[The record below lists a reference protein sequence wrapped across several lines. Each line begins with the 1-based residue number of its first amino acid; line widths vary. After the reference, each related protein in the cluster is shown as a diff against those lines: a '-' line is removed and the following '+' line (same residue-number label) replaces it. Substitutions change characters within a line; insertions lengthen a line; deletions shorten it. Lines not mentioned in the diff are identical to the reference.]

1 MENKIMRATNKA
13 ILIGLGLMV
22 AACGT
27 ENRGLESVHQ
37 PVVTRTDYV
46 LDVGAAGD
54 GLARGDLE
62 RLRGWFDSLRLGYG
76 DKVSIDA
83 PTGGT
88 AATREAITAIAARYG
103 LLVSDTAPLTS
114 GQIAPSDVRVV
125 VSRTKAEVPNCPDWS
140 RPSTPNL
147 NEHSSSNFGCAIN
160 TNLAAMVANPE
171 DLIQGHIGS
180 SSVDA
185 STSNKAIKSYRDKVP
200 TGEAGLKTESVG
212 GK

>member
-1 MENKIMRATNKA
+1 MENKIMRATNTA

-37 PVVTRTDYV
+37 PVVTRTNYV
-46 LDVGAAGD
+46 LDVGAAGS
-54 GLARGDLE
+54 GLASGDLD

-88 AATREAITAIAARYG
+88 AATRDAIAAVAARYG
-103 LLVSDTAPLTS
+103 LLVSEVAPLTS
-114 GQIAPSDVRVV
+114 GQIAPGDVRVV
-125 VSRTKAEVPNCPDWS
+125 VSRTKAEVPNCSDWS
-140 RPSTPNL
+140 RPSSPNL

-171 DLIQGHIGS
+171 DLIQGQVGS
-180 SSVDA
+180 GRVDTTMSS
-185 STSNKAIKSYRDKVP
+185 KAIKSYRDKAL
-200 TGEAGLKTESVG
+200 TGEAALKTESAG